1 MGKKIQCIGRYVM
14 EGQTLGK
21 GNFARVELAHHTI
34 TGCKVGGSKTYST
47 KLNADISRE
56 LSNRCLSEVK
66 FVSVSHM
73 HLPPRSAE

>member
-56 LSNRCLSEVK
+56 L
-66 FVSVSHM
+66 
-73 HLPPRSAE
+73 